1 MATVRGHAVEHLQ
14 RRATT
19 GAPGDRATPMNEV
32 PPLQVPFSG
41 VIQTGDTLQ
50 FSAPGL
56 NSAATVTFS
65 VRGEP
70 GTAPT
75 QML

>member
-1 MATVRGHAVEHLQ
+1 
-14 RRATT
+14 
-19 GAPGDRATPMNEV
+19 MNEV
-32 PPLQVPFSG
+32 PFPLQVPFSG